1 MDINKVHNR
10 VSFSVQITVK
20 SINQSQVVVLD
31 RTFEGDGPA
40 ATAPSSSDS
49 SVIVETTTPKHLRR
63 TRLVHYFLFAKN
75 EWLCDFHSTTTT
87 VYYVLEDRLL
97 LLLRIQ
103 TADFTQYF
111 PSSIRN
117 ILQTEDKGILGQE
130 VIIKVGT
137 LSYLVAEIS

>member
-1 MDINKVHNR
+1 MDINKVHNC

-31 RTFEGDGPA
+31 RTFEGDGPT

-87 VYYVLEDRLL
+87 VYYVLEDGLL

-103 TADFTQYF
+103 TAAFHSIFSLQHTKY
-111 PSSIRN
+111 SSNRR
-117 ILQTEDKGILGQE
+117 
-130 VIIKVGT
+130 
-137 LSYLVAEIS
+137 